1 MIHLQ
6 FTRGDTEARA
16 AEVTLPR
23 SQSTLPGTENQNT
36 LCYSEFW
43 LQLFFPQG
51 TGGYAFVFDDSQ
63 ENSWQLLGII
73 NLLFKK
79 KGGKKELEARLQW
92 EPPEENQLSKS
103 VVEIERGCISHTPS
117 QRHCPNRDFLTH
129 LPTRSCWAA
138 PDLLQGTLGP
148 FQGPPCVSLST
159 ESLYESTATHR
170 PHQGPSLPTPSCPL
184 IWARLK
190 FLS

>member
-79 KGGKKELEARLQW
+79 KGEKK
-92 EPPEENQLSKS
+92 N
-103 VVEIERGCISHTPS
+103 
-117 QRHCPNRDFLTH
+117 
-129 LPTRSCWAA
+129 
-138 PDLLQGTLGP
+138 
-148 FQGPPCVSLST
+148 
-159 ESLYESTATHR
+159 
-170 PHQGPSLPTPSCPL
+170 
-184 IWARLK
+184 LK
-190 FLS
+190 PVCSGSPQKKTN